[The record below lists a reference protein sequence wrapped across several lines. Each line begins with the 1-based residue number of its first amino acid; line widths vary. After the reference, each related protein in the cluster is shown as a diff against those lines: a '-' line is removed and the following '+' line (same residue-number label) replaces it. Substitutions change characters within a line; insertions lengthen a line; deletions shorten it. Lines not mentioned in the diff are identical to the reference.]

1 MNLSQ
6 FTGTEQW
13 YKHPFSKVT
22 YTDGV
27 KYFAEKAGAY
37 WFIDKVLLEYL
48 PLYTKH
54 EFLHITLTVLG
65 STAFVRVTDGNDLI
79 LKKDHV
85 EYTDCPE
92 GEYEFF
98 LTNDVLLLTSEY

>member
-6 FTGTEQW
+6 FTGTENW

-27 KYFAEKAGAY
+27 KYFADQAGAY
-37 WFIDKVLLEYL
+37 WFIDIAVCLPMEFPKEEFFSVSLESSDGKAKL
-48 PLYTKH
+48 
-54 EFLHITLTVLG
+54 V
-65 STAFVRVTDGNDLI
+65 VDDGNENI
-79 LKKDHV
+79 LMTKDI
-85 EYTDCPE
+85 EFTDCPD
-92 GEYEFF
+92 GTYEFY